1 MDYANFLMK
10 INKKREGQK
19 IKSRVK
25 AIQNKQESKKGMKYK
40 RKKGR

>member
-25 AIQNKQESKKGMKYK
+25 AIQNKQKSKKGMNHR
-40 RKKGR
+40 RKKGK